1 MYLLLLV
8 ECKSCLN
15 NGMYSKLFN
24 NNKLI
29 AKLWKSPTNRSLMSC
44 HSCVRPLLI
53 NNRNNYNKY
62 VLYSIQTRN
71 IVTAVRLL
79 RSVLKIRYILLGSAV
94 GGGVHMS
101 KVSINSINWFSI
113 YINIY
118 LNYLLIRNTKNGK
131 KVFRSLN
138 GSKICQN
145 LINWTLFAII

>member
-8 ECKSCLN
+8 NCKSCVN
-15 NGMYSKLFN
+15 NGSHSMLLLN

-29 AKLWKSPTNRSLMSC
+29 AKLWKSPIHRSLMSC
-44 HSCVRPLLI
+44 QSCVRPLLI
-53 NNRNNYNKY
+53 NNANNYNKY

-71 IVTAVRLL
+71 MVTAVRLL

-101 KVSINSINWFSI
+101 KVSINRFSI

-118 LNYLLIRNTKNGK
+118 FNY
-131 KVFRSLN
+131 
-138 GSKICQN
+138 
-145 LINWTLFAII
+145 